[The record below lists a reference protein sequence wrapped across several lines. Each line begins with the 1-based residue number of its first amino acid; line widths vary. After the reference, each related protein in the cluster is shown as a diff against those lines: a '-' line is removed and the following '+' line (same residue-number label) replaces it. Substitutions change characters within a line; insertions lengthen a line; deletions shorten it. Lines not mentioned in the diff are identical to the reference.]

1 VISTKIKKIL
11 VPLDGSKNSLKGLD
25 MAIGLARKLD
35 SIIIGI
41 CVIYAAPRSEFRG
54 TGSVEKGSIEKI
66 KKFMS
71 GVKTK
76 AAQNGI
82 VFDGKIQYGDVGY
95 HIVKFAHNKKNGI
108 DLIIIGS
115 RGRGATKGMF
125 FGSTSHHVLHASA
138 IPVLVV
144 K

>member
-1 VISTKIKKIL
+1 MISTKIKKIL
-11 VPLDGSKNSLKGLD
+11 VPLDGSKNSLRGLD
-25 MAIGLARKLD
+25 MAISLARKLD
-35 SIIIGI
+35 AIIIGI

-54 TGSVEKGSIEKI
+54 TGSVEKGSIEKV
-66 KKFMS
+66 KKFMNDA
-71 GVKTK
+71 KTK

-82 VFDGKIQYGDVGY
+82 VFDEKILYGDVGY
-95 HIVKFAHNKKNGI
+95 HIVKFAHSKKNGI

-115 RGRGATKGMF
+115 RGRGAAKEMF
-125 FGSTSHHVLHASA
+125 FGSVSHHVIHSSS